1 MPADKGSSQVHR
13 AHREFGSTTFRHVIP
28 CALVALATLAACSS
42 STSRT
47 LSATTTLPADGTT
60 STVVDAAAPTV
71 ASDVASTAAATSL
84 APTTLVAETVAPATV
99 APETVAP
106 ATLPPVT
113 AAPTTAPPV
122 TAPVPTTVPC
132 RVVGEFPGNYY
143 ELNFSLRRGDCGPAV
158 RTLQTYLNDV
168 YGFSLGVDG
177 RFGPATAS
185 AVRDMQTRFFGA
197 GSLVTGVLDRDT
209 WTAMVGSDP
218 PPEA

>member
-1 MPADKGSSQVHR
+1 MAADQGSSQVHR
-13 AHREFGSTTFRHVIP
+13 AHRALASTTFRHAIP
-28 CALVALATLAACSS
+28 CAFVALATLTACSS
-42 STSRT
+42 NTSRT
-47 LSATTTLPADGTT
+47 LSATTTIATGGTT

-84 APTTLVAETVAPATV
+84 APTTLVAETVAPETV

-106 ATLPPVT
+106 ATPPPATAAPTTLPPVT
-113 AAPTTAPPV
+113 APS
-122 TAPVPTTVPC
+122 TTVPC

-168 YGFSLGVDG
+168 YGFSLGADSQ
-177 RFGPATAS
+177 FGPATAS